1 MLFSVRLTNRK
12 TNEWRLFRVYAH
24 CSRIY
29 SYVYIYQCRH
39 EFKLDRKIIHLTNCT
54 ELKEWEGWKGFLAH
68 RNLGGVKDGIRYQV
82 SGFLAYQIFLVWW
95 GTYKRKQEG
104 ILFMAVS
111 TVSFLWSLTRIW
123 SDPEL
128 FLAWINW
135 NPDLK
140 EKTSK
145 L

>member
-12 TNEWRLFRVYAH
+12 TNEWRLFRVYTH

-104 ILFMAVS
+104 ILFWLYPLYPFCGAWPESGQIRNFFWPES
-111 TVSFLWSLTRIW
+111 TETLT
-123 SDPEL
+123 
-128 FLAWINW
+128 
-135 NPDLK
+135 
-140 EKTSK
+140 
-145 L
+145 